1 MAMAVFRNM
10 TPMKCY
16 RLPQDVI
23 TFGVGLRLHTG
34 SLVGKGWAGCGS
46 FIVIMHHFDWLKE

>member
-1 MAMAVFRNM
+1 MAVFRNM
-10 TPMKCY
+10 TPMKRY